1 MTNPRYHRDTMK
13 NLLSTKKSCYQ
24 KSLRS
29 VPKNAKNSR
38 VSSIR
43 QHVLVRVLQILQQQG
58 SVVAAAD
65 ASQTHRI
72 AASALGGVPCGERGA
87 PTCTGGTS
95 TMPCSAVLPCV
106 YMAEGSSRGTLS
118 RKEREITL
126 PRTSNNY
133 FVVVFVIDQK
143 CVSHSEQKEVFVSI
157 SHF

>member
-1 MTNPRYHRDTMK
+1 MPKIAEYRVYDNTYLYVYYRY
-13 NLLSTKKSCYQ
+13 Y
-24 KSLRS
+24 
-29 VPKNAKNSR
+29 
-38 VSSIR
+38 SSM
-43 QHVLVRVLQILQQQG
+43 QG

-65 ASQTHRI
+65 ASQTHRPPPW
-72 AASALGGVPCGERGA
+72 AACRVGSVGRRHALYLLFYV
-87 PTCTGGTS
+87 
-95 TMPCSAVLPCV
+95 PCV

-133 FVVVFVIDQK
+133 FVIVFIIDQK